1 MSLKKEQIMNKAI
14 LIHILGTIL
23 YLLCFMYVTN
33 GIELSPLA
41 KGFNIYILVM
51 VNLFI
56 TSFCLAND
64 LYNKK

>member
-1 MSLKKEQIMNKAI
+1 MKKAI
-14 LIHILGTIL
+14 TAHILGTIL

-33 GIELSPLA
+33 GIDLSPLA

-56 TSFCLAND
+56 ASFCLSND
-64 LYNKK
+64 LYNNK

>member
-1 MSLKKEQIMNKAI
+1 MKKAI
-14 LIHILGTIL
+14 FVHILATIL

-33 GIELSPLA
+33 GIDLSPLG

-51 VNLFI
+51 VNLLV

-64 LYNKK
+64 LYKKQ